1 MDQTYDKLTMKK
13 SLLLLT
19 GFLLLATGSFAQT
32 AGYTYID
39 IYYYDFVAGRGIDN
53 ADAHVQN
60 VTVGNGSKQCFK
72 AYSDSKTY
80 DALIANDYLVTN
92 GTVQLTLTTHRDF
105 CGASCSVDCT
115 KDNEH
120 GELATQPVKI
130 LIKDYI
136 PGVTHYIPF
145 KVGTHT
151 LRFKFNYRV
160 PVPERPGF
168 TTPDFLCIDN
178 NFEITSSIKHIKPTS
193 SNVKL
198 TWQYHIP
205 GDRTALPCNGSC
217 NPMDYC
223 NGQSTCVTNGKPGCF
238 DPDVN
243 HCFPVNMPTCCD
255 NPQYEDVWNS
265 LGTTVYKDGTN
276 SLVFNPKNY
285 SKIANY
291 VRNGSKSIEFR
302 VAAYD
307 GVNLVYSAKS
317 AFSVS
322 PSAPTV
328 SNIQKVKACS
338 GQPDGEIS
346 FKVNGTVN
354 NYNWYIL
361 KNIADCSQDEI
372 LSGNCD
378 VSSTVAY
385 GNTTGGNVTA
395 TDIFAGTYILV
406 VQNWGNNTNN
416 NGGCYRTYSNITVGT
431 VPDLVINTPTKE
443 DLTCYESNDGAIT
456 VKGSG
461 GDTGTIRYGLNLS
474 GKPTDWQSTATF
486 QNLPAGEYVTSIKD
500 RCKVLTKNITLLQP
514 DAPISAT
521 AGHVVPLCHGS
532 GDGSITITP
541 TGGYGDYAVTLLKGG
556 DVVKQYNIYS
566 DGEAVVYSDLS
577 YGTYTYTVQDI
588 AGNCDIVSDDI
599 TLPEPPVISLSVQSV
614 LPVTCPEA
622 WPDDGQVTF
631 DIQNAAFPYTV
642 TMTHSETGQTFTSN
656 TNIVSSLPEG
666 SYYVGIGYNNGC
678 PDTYTLLQQVEITKP
693 EPIIIELTRDDM
705 TCTGSFD
712 ASISA
717 TIAGGNLGGYTYRWQ
732 TETGG
737 QWVDFNDP
745 ERQDGLN
752 LKNLYDGIYRLYVAD
767 SKGCEKASA
776 SVTIVNPDPLVIDEV
791 ILTGLECKEEE
802 NGNIL
807 PAVTGGWGSYIYEY
821 QKLPDTNWYTFELSD
836 AFDQGTYRVRVTD
849 REGCLTEWQDDLV
862 FAEAD
867 EALELTGLEIK
878 DYNGYNISCYGLM
891 DGEVTINVKGGLT
904 SQALGYE
911 YAVDNEPFTTTNPI
925 TGLAAGNHTF
935 HVRDNN
941 GCIKSQSID
950 LIEPTQLDVSV
961 NDIKHVQCFGDSSG
975 YIQVAGTGGV
985 SPYTF
990 SINEATDITDSLF
1003 TKLTSGTYSLV
1014 VQDQNTCKDTVE
1026 TAINDLFP
1034 PIEFEWTVDSVTCY
1048 NYSDGAVKVDILGGS
1063 VPYDLR
1069 WLHDSEIR
1077 NTQLEELKDGWYYLQ
1092 VEDNEGCMAFDSV
1105 YVPEPINIDAGPD
1118 LNLCYEQTAI
1128 LDASWSIS
1136 EATYVWR
1143 NDLGQISN
1151 EAAIEINKGGT
1162 YYAEVSRA
1170 DRECVMRDTVK
1181 IDAYDIRFEAKFL
1194 AATDLVLG
1202 DTLQLVETSS
1212 PTPDSLHWYFDDRAT
1227 VLNYS
1232 PTIPELMFDQE
1243 GTYSVRFEAYYGP
1256 CTDSLTKI
1264 ITVYMPENVPDS
1276 LDHVLFGETGFKDVR
1291 IYPNPSDG
1299 VFTLSVELHQKDA
1312 LGVVIVSS
1320 GGMEEFRDSYEASE
1334 SFEISFDLTSK
1345 IAGVYVMK
1353 LVTGSDQ
1360 MSIRMVIE

>member
-1 MDQTYDKLTMKK
+1 MKK

-19 GFLLLATGSFAQT
+19 GFLLLSISSFAQT
-32 AGYTYID
+32 AGYTKID
-39 IYYYDFVAGRGIDN
+39 LYYYSFKAGRGIDN
-53 ADAHVQN
+53 ARNHTQN
-60 VTVGNGSKQCFK
+60 ISVAGGSNQCFK
-72 AYSDSKTY
+72 AYSDNKTY
-80 DALIANDYLVTN
+80 DAQIANDLLVKD
-92 GTVQLTLTTHRDF
+92 GKVQLTLATHRDF
-105 CGASCSVDCT
+105 CDNECNADCN
-115 KDNEH
+115 KDNEY
-120 GELATQPVKI
+120 GELEVEPVV
-130 LIKDYI
+130 LELGGFI
-136 PGVTHYIPF
+136 PGVTHYKTF
-145 KVGTHT
+145 KVGVHE

-160 PVPERPGF
+160 PVPNTPNF

-178 NFEITSSIKHIKPTS
+178 NFEITSAIQHIPAS
-193 SNVKL
+193 SNHVKL
-198 TWQYHIP
+198 TWQFHIP
-205 GDRTALPCNGSC
+205 GDRDELPCSGSC
-217 NPMDYC
+217 NPQDYC
-223 NGQSTCVTNGKPGCF
+223 SGQTTCVTDSGLPGCL
-238 DPDVN
+238 DPVAN
-243 HCFPVNMPTCCD
+243 RCFPSGMPTCCD
-255 NPQYEDVWNS
+255 DPQYEDVWNN
-265 LGTTVYKDGTN
+265 LGTTVYQDKTN

-291 VRNGSKSIEFR
+291 VRNGSKSIQFR

-372 LSGNCD
+372 LNGDCD
-378 VSSTVAY
+378 GSNTVAY

-406 VQNWGNNTNN
+406 VQNWGTNTNN

-443 DLTCYESNDGAIT
+443 DLTCYESNDGLIN

-461 GDTGTIRYGLNLS
+461 GDTGTIQYGLNLS
-474 GKPTDWQSTATF
+474 GETTDWQSTATF
-486 QNLPAGEYVTSIKD
+486 ENLPAGDYVTSIKD
-500 RCKVLTKNITLLQP
+500 RCKTLTRDITLLQP
-514 DAPISAT
+514 DAPITAT
-521 AGHVVPLCHGS
+521 AGHVAPQCHGS

-556 DVVKQYNIYS
+556 DVVKQFNIYT
-566 DGEAVVYSDLS
+566 DGEAVVFSDLS

-588 AGNCDIVSDDI
+588 DGNCDVVTDAI
-599 TLPEPPVISLSVQSV
+599 TLPEPPVISLSVENV

-631 DIQNAAFPYTV
+631 NIQNAAFPYTV
-642 TMTHSETGQTFTSN
+642 TMTHSETGQAFTSN
-656 TNIVSSLPEG
+656 TNIVSGLPEG
-666 SYYVGIGYNNGC
+666 TYYVGIAYNNGC
-678 PDTYTLLQQVEITKP
+678 PDTYALPQQVEITKP
-693 EPIIIELTRDDM
+693 EPIIIELTHDDM
-705 TCTGSFD
+705 TCTDSFD

-717 TIAGGNLGGYTYRWQ
+717 TIAGGNTGVYSYRWQ
-732 TETGG
+732 TESSG
-737 QWVDFNDP
+737 QWFDFNDP

-752 LKNLYDGIYRLYVAD
+752 LKNLYDGIYRLYVID

-776 SVTIVNPDPLVIDEV
+776 SVTIINPDPLIIDEV

-802 NGNIL
+802 NGAIL
-807 PAVTGGWGSYIYEY
+807 PAVTGGWGNYIYEY
-821 QKLPDTNWYTFELSD
+821 QKLPDTNWYVFDLSD
-836 AFDQGTYRVRVTD
+836 AFDQGTYRIRVTD

-867 EALELTGLEIK
+867 EALELTGLETK
-878 DYNGYNISCYGLM
+878 DYNGYNISCYGLT
-891 DGEVTINVKGGLT
+891 DAEVTINVKGGLT

-911 YAVDNEPFTTTNPI
+911 YAVDNEPFNTTNPI

-950 LIEPTQLDVSV
+950 LIEPTQLDVGI
-961 NDIKHVQCFGDSSG
+961 DGIKHVQCFGDSSG
-975 YIQVAGTGGV
+975 YIQVAGTGGI

-990 SINEATDITDSLF
+990 SINEATYIADSLF
-1003 TKLTSGTYSLV
+1003 TELTSGTYSLV
-1014 VQDQNTCKDTVE
+1014 VQDQNTCTDTIKTV
-1026 TAINDLFP
+1026 IDDLFP
-1034 PIEFEWTVDSVTCY
+1034 PIDFEWTVDSVTCY
-1048 NYSDGAVKVDILGGS
+1048 NYSDGAVKVDVLGGS
-1063 VPYDLR
+1063 VPFDLR
-1069 WLHDSEIR
+1069 WLHDSEIE
-1077 NTQLEELKDGWYYLQ
+1077 NTQLEGLKDGWYYLQ

-1105 YVPEPINIDAGPD
+1105 YVPEPININAGPD

-1143 NDLGQISN
+1143 NDQGKISN
-1151 EAAIEINKGGT
+1151 EAAIEVNEGGT

-1170 DRECVMRDTVK
+1170 DRECIMRDTVN
-1181 IDAYDIRFEAKFL
+1181 IDAFDIKFEAKFL

-1212 PTPDSLHWYFDDRAT
+1212 PTPDSLNWYFDERAT

-1232 PTIPELMFDQE
+1232 PTIPELMFGQE
-1243 GTYSVRFEAYYGP
+1243 GTYSIRFEAYYGP
-1256 CTDSLTKI
+1256 CTDSLTKT
-1264 ITVYMPENVPDS
+1264 ITVYIPENAPDS

-1320 GGMEEFRDSYEASE
+1320 GGREEFRDSYEASE
-1334 SFEISFDLTSK
+1334 SFEISFDLTGK
-1345 IAGVYVMK
+1345 IAGAYVMK